1 MAPSWAK
8 PQPRSKK
15 NLEPRFRVSVG
26 NNPATLVDEE
36 DREGDQP
43 KDEEAIPFSV
53 QGKEQE
59 RAEEEV
65 QEEAK
70 MTKTRRK
77 QTTKRK

>member
-1 MAPSWAK
+1 MAPSWAN
-8 PQPRSKK
+8 PQPRNKK
-15 NLEPRFRVSVG
+15 NLEPRFRVFVG

-43 KDEEAIPFSV
+43 KDEEAIPQRV

-77 QTTKRK
+77 QTAKRK